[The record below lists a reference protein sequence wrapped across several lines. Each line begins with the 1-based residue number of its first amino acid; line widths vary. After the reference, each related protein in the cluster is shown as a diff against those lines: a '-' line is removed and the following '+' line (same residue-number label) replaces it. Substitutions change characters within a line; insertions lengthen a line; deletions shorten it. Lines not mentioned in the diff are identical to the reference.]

1 MRLPW
6 RRGRGLSEDCP
17 NLTHLVPW
25 VCENHTCCR
34 PSPGRDR
41 MVVNEGKG
49 TDVSMIVNVK
59 QVHRART
66 ELFETGSVSEPLSR
80 VVRPEI
86 LASWRRSAAFGAKP
100 NVQSLPY
107 QEDLAATGR
116 LFEAAEPVL
125 KALAES
131 LAGLHAGVLLA
142 DRDANIVQRWVAD
155 PSILRSL
162 DRICS
167 NAGFG
172 APEDRVGTNGIGTVA
187 ELGRAQLI
195 VGPEHF
201 ADALVSFAC
210 VGAPI
215 HNPTTRRLEGII
227 TLSCKADAA
236 NALLT
241 PLMVGTA
248 ADIENR
254 LLQSAT
260 LDERRVL
267 DAYLAA
273 KQQHRLVAA
282 IGKDL
287 LIAGAKVTRLLDQF
301 VDRDVLWDVVSQVV
315 TASGSTRRVL
325 TTRAGDEV
333 CVSCTPIDDTGR
345 LIGALVELDE
355 SADIPAVHARRRPQA
370 PPRCFQLPGEN
381 SKWIG
386 ALDAAA
392 RYADDRVPVVI
403 VGKPGVG
410 KWSVVKAMTRAEFDA
425 DTTLSIDCA
434 DIDELKPFDEQI
446 RSTGTTFRLILIRHL
461 EAISGQGLRELTSF
475 IDKVRST
482 ESPWIVATLCTE
494 HDEVAPE
501 QRRLMERFGG
511 IVLPIPDLDDRPDDI
526 PAIVRDLLA
535 RHPRGRAVHMSAD
548 AISELSRA
556 SWPGNIRQLADVV
569 RSMIA
574 SRVGEI
580 TVADLP
586 VDVRSRSTRRSLSTI
601 DQLECDAIV
610 KALHQADGNKVVA
623 ARMIGLSRS
632 TIYRKIR
639 AYGLD
644 RDSAFF

>member
-1 MRLPW
+1 
-6 RRGRGLSEDCP
+6 
-17 NLTHLVPW
+17 
-25 VCENHTCCR
+25 
-34 PSPGRDR
+34 
-41 MVVNEGKG
+41 
-49 TDVSMIVNVK
+49 MIVNAK
-59 QVHRART
+59 QVHRARA

-155 PSILRSL
+155 PSILPSL

-172 APEDRVGTNGIGTVA
+172 APENRVGTNGIGTVA

-260 LDERRVL
+260 LDERRML

-273 KQQHRLVAA
+273 KHQHRLVAA

-315 TASGSTRRVL
+315 TESGSTRRVL
-325 TTRAGDEV
+325 ATRIGETV
-333 CVSCTPIDDTGR
+333 SVSCTPIHDTGR
-345 LIGALVELDE
+345 LIGALVEFDGAKDK
-355 SADIPAVHARRRPQA
+355 STFHARRRPRA
-370 PPRCFQLPGEN
+370 ASRRFHLPGEN
-381 SKWIG
+381 PKWTG

-392 RYADDRVPVVI
+392 RYADDRIPVVI
-403 VGKPGVG
+403 AGKPGVG
-410 KWSVVKAMTRAEFDA
+410 KWSVVKAMTGAEFDA
-425 DTTLSIDCA
+425 DTTLLIDCA

-461 EAISGQGLRELTSF
+461 EAISGQELRELTSF
-475 IDKVRST
+475 IDELT

-494 HDEVAPE
+494 HDEVTLE

-511 IVLPIPDLDDRPDDI
+511 TVLAVPDLHDRPDDI
-526 PAIVRDLLA
+526 PAIVHDLLE

-548 AISELSRA
+548 AISELGRA

-569 RSMIA
+569 RFMIA

-586 VDVRSRSTRRSLSTI
+586 VGVRSRTTRRSLSTI

-610 KALHQADGNKVVA
+610 NALHEADGNKVVA